1 MTDDERWMEA
11 ALAEAAAAAE
21 RDEVPIGAVLVNPE
35 RNELLSSF
43 GNMIVEKTDPTAHA
57 EMLAILTAAKRLG
70 NERLLNTTLYVTLEP
85 CAMCAGAI
93 SMARVKRLVYAA
105 PDPKG
110 GAVAH
115 GPKFFEQPTC
125 HHRPEVVYVGGEA
138 EQKSAQL
145 LRSFFQARR

>member
-1 MTDDERWMEA
+1 
-11 ALAEAAAAAE
+11 
-21 RDEVPIGAVLVNPE
+21 
-35 RNELLSSF
+35 
-43 GNMIVEKTDPTAHA
+43 
-57 EMLAILTAAKRLG
+57 
-70 NERLLNTTLYVTLEP
+70 
-85 CAMCAGAI
+85 
-93 SMARVKRLVYAA
+93 VYAT

-115 GPKFFEQPTC
+115 GPEFFEQPTC